1 MEISKS
7 EKTHVEFN
15 DSVSAGSYVSSWSG
29 KVEFTFE
36 SKDSS
41 GVSHEFKIQLPLDS
55 VRAFC
60 ERLAEDIVEYDELQ
74 AKRKA
79 EQEKESAEV

>member
-15 DSVSAGSYVSSWSG
+15 DSVSAGCWVSNWSG
-29 KVEFTFE
+29 KVDLTFE

-41 GVSHEFKIQLPLDS
+41 GVHHEFKIQLPLDS
-55 VRAFC
+55 ARAFC
-60 ERLAEDIVEYDELQ
+60 QRPAEDIVEYDDIQ
-74 AKRKA
+74 AKKKA
-79 EQEKESAEV
+79 EQEEELAEA

>member
-1 MEISKS
+1 MDISKS
-7 EKTHVEFN
+7 EKTHIEFN

-29 KVEFTFE
+29 ICELTFE

-55 VRAFC
+55 ARAFC
-60 ERLAEDIVEYDELQ
+60 QRLAEDIVEYDDIQ
-74 AKRKA
+74 AKKKA
-79 EQEKESAEV
+79 EQEEELAEA